1 MNKDAILNR
10 LREPSTYAGLAATIM
25 LIPTPSAIA
34 LAGTIKVIGAAVC
47 GLLAI
52 WIPEKK

>member
-1 MNKDAILNR
+1 MAKEAILKR
-10 LREPSTYAGLAATIM
+10 LSEPSTYAGLAATIM

-34 LAGTIKVIGAAVC
+34 LAGTVKVIGAAIC

-52 WIPEKK
+52 WMPEKK